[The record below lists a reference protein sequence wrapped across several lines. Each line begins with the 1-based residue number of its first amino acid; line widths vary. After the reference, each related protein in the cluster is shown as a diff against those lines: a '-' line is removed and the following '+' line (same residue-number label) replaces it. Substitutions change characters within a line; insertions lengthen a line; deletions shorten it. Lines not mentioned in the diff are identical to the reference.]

1 MKYPIIRTVSHKV
14 CTGKSNIK
22 QLMEENNRIHL
33 AIREAGYRII
43 LRSNSIIANSKIV
56 NKTV

>member
-1 MKYPIIRTVSHKV
+1 MNRQIVKTISYKV
-14 CTGKSNIK
+14 CTGKSDMK

-43 LRSNSIIANSKIV
+43 LRSNSIIANSK
-56 NKTV
+56 T

>member
-1 MKYPIIRTVSHKV
+1 MKNLIVTTRSFKV
-14 CTGKSNIK
+14 CTGKSDLK

-33 AIREAGYRII
+33 AMREAGYRII
-43 LRSNSIIANSKIV
+43 LRSNSIIANSRTV